1 MGAIL
6 TEAMDWLATHPEVVF
21 LGQGVKDGGT
31 RMSASFKNI
40 HPDRRIEFPVAE
52 NLQLGVALGL
62 SLEGFLPVCVFPRW
76 NFLLSAADQLVN
88 HLDRIPLYSDYR
100 PKVIIRVAVG
110 PDSPL
115 DPGHQHTDDFTKE
128 FAGMLETV
136 EVFDWRLGLEAY
148 QRAYERDGSTIVVER

>member
-88 HLDRIPLYSDYR
+88 HLDRIPLYSDYK

-115 DPGHQHTDDFTKE
+115 DPGHQHTDDFTNGFREMLKNIHIYDWGDS
-128 FAGMLETV
+128 FA
-136 EVFDWRLGLEAY
+136 AY
-148 QRAYERDGSTIVVER
+148 RRAYGRDGSTIVVEQ